1 MLRFR
6 SIFSQI
12 LTQHLTQKIVKIK
25 FHHKNMRTLNPTLK
39 SMSLQKSDFCLHPSS
54 PNKMI
59 YWNNNQSQDSWTVD
73 IYTQSSNFESIVVFG
88 KITHCIWASMLL
100 WNHFSSF
107 LSSRLYSRGSTSK
120 NVGCLSKNAYCL
132 IFLTNLWISVKLTV
146 SFLIFQLP
154 VIFLVYSEKE

>member
-1 MLRFR
+1 
-6 SIFSQI
+6 
-12 LTQHLTQKIVKIK
+12 
-25 FHHKNMRTLNPTLK
+25 MRTLNPTLK
-39 SMSLQKSDFCLHPSS
+39 SMSLQKSDFCLHPSWNTLKRDNQRDDYLRS
-54 PNKMI
+54 NKMI

-154 VIFLVYSEKE
+154 GIFLVYSEKE